1 MDILNLSINFNL
13 SIEDSNSFLEGL
25 EYKKADPVSQV
36 SIKRAELDQVRQDI
50 CTEIEDSE
58 DYKRYKNWKDERLSL
73 IESTREKDMR
83 ILELESINSQL

>member
-25 EYKKADPVSQV
+25 EYKKADLVSQV
-36 SIKRAELDQVRQDI
+36 SSKRAELDQVRQDI

-58 DYKRYKNWKDERLSL
+58 DYKRYKNWKDERSSL
-73 IESTREKDMR
+73 IDSTREKDMR
-83 ILELESINSQL
+83 ILELESINSEL